1 MTTADLARTIR
12 EEQAALE
19 RVLDDLRRETAV
31 IPRQHIAPWIERI
44 RGRFEHFRAHMVK
57 HMALEEDEGY
67 LAPVLHKRPALTE
80 TVERLQH
87 EHGELLRLMNDMHA
101 VLQEAGPHDRL
112 VVRDFCERA
121 RCLLAYIEHHEY
133 EENLLLLDGV
143 TRDFGTKD

>member
-1 MTTADLARTIR
+1 MITADLAKTIR

-31 IPRQHIAPWIERI
+31 IPRHNISPWIDRV
-44 RGRFEHFRAHMVK
+44 RGRFEHFRAHMIK

-67 LAPVLHKRPALTE
+67 LIPVLQKRPALTE
-80 TVERLQH
+80 TVERLHH
-87 EHGELLRLMNDMHA
+87 EHGELMRLMDDVYA
-101 VLQEAGPHDRL
+101 SLADVSARDRL
-112 VVRDFCERA
+112 RVRDFCDRA
-121 RCLLAYIEHHEY
+121 GSLLSYIEHHEH